1 MPRYRDE
8 LDAIVAYERE
18 LRGRIARR
26 IADEAGTPIAGEPSE
41 PELAAAEAAIEAWR
55 REGENDADPRAFRP
69 MGPLQHLLAEHSAT
83 CERIEDALDRRL
95 S

>member
-26 IADEAGTPIAGEPSE
+26 IADEAGMPVVGEPTARE
-41 PELAAAEAAIEAWR
+41 WAAAEAAIEAWR
-55 REGENDADPRAFRP
+55 QGGEDEADPRAFRP
-69 MGPLQHLLAEHSAT
+69 TGPLQHLLAEHRAA
-83 CERIEDALDRRL
+83 CDRIDDVLDRRL